1 MRDFG
6 AAIDP
11 HRGPVTVIKVLF
23 DTFSFKKKY
32 DYLIIRIDAT

>member
-32 DYLIIRIDAT
+32 DYLTIRIDAT